1 MKAEEFLKTRSGAYV
16 LERLLKII
24 SENQVSMSLSEA
36 VQYFKDNAVITP
48 ALGTIS
54 CGILTTYRNKWLMG
68 WHPMQIAEELRREG
82 IV

>member
-16 LERLLKII
+16 LGRLLKIF

-36 VQYFKDNAVITP
+36 IQYFKDNVVITP
-48 ALGTIS
+48 ALGIVS
-54 CGILTTYRNKWLMG
+54 CGILIKHDMWLMG
-68 WHPMQIAEELRREG
+68 WHPAQIANELIGEG

>member
-48 ALGTIS
+48 ALGIVS
-54 CGILTTYRNKWLMG
+54 CGILIRHDKWLMG
-68 WHPMQIAEELRREG
+68 WHPMQIANELIEEG
-82 IV
+82 MV

>member
-16 LERLLKII
+16 LGRLLRILSI
-24 SENQVSMSLSEA
+24 NQISMSLSEA

-48 ALGTIS
+48 ALGIVS
-54 CGILTTYRNKWLMG
+54 CGILTTYRNTWLMG
-68 WHPMQIAEELRREG
+68 WHPEEIAQELRREG